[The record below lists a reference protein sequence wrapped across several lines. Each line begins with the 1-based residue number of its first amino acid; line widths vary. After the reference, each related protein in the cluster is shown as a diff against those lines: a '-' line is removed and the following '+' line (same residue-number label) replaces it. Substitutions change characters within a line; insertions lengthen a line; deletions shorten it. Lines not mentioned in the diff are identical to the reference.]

1 MRVIDEIAETITRN
15 PSIQRVIISK
25 EEEQVI
31 LEEIRADMRKNIEEQ
46 TRSVV
51 NNIKILGRPLEVR
64 S

>member
-1 MRVIDEIAETITRN
+1 MRVIDEIAEAITRD
-15 PSIQRVIISK
+15 PSIQRVVISK

-64 S
+64 A